1 MIHGAV
7 NLVELGLLVWKS
19 KNFSLK
25 LQPSHT
31 YNKESTIVSIQLIRD
46 NTQLTKNIVQD
57 AYISISRLANCRT
70 LEPSLSHVLLEVLL
84 AIYTD
89 T

>member
-7 NLVELGLLVWKS
+7 NLVELGLSVWKS
-19 KNFSLK
+19 KNFLK